1 MGLCVSVCA
10 CVLPVCVGICLCV
23 LVSVCVYIYVVI
35 KVRSICGDIWGG
47 WVAVRMPAGRLLH
60 STM

>member
-23 LVSVCVYIYVVI
+23 YIYVVI
-35 KVRSICGDIWGG
+35 KVRSICGGIWGG